1 MPSHYMESQTNY
13 IAKMSEEEKIVFLKV
28 LVHLA
33 CLDSNFEEDEKVFIN
48 HMTVMLNIS
57 TSKMPEILKQET
69 LESLVKKVSIIRDR
83 QTALHLIKEACL
95 LSNID
100 SKMTPKEIEFIGKIG
115 LAMGLDL
122 EKIEQISRW
131 VIDRLIWLEEEK
143 VIFEQV

>member
-28 LVHLA
+28 LVNLA

-48 HMTVMLNIS
+48 HMTVMLNVS

-69 LESLVKKVSIIRDR
+69 LEDLVKKVSIIRDR

-100 SKMTPKEIEFIGKIG
+100 NEMTPKEVEFIGKIG